1 MIPVLTQE
9 EVGFRGL
16 ILQLMFNN
24 GQSVIEPVQIPL
36 GDEMIAD
43 TASSSEPNKQKSD
56 QGKDK
61 ESDWM
66 FHNLTELF

>member
-1 MIPVLTQE
+1 
-9 EVGFRGL
+9 
-16 ILQLMFNN
+16 MFNN

-61 ESDWM
+61 EFDWM